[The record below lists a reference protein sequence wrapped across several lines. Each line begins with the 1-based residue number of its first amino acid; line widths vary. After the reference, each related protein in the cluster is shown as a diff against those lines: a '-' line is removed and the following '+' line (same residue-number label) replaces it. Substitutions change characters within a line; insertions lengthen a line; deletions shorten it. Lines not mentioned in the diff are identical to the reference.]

1 MEETSC
7 TDCVRKEE
15 VLHRV
20 NEDRNMLR
28 TVNGREGIW
37 IGHMLRRSCLTKHV
51 IEGKIEGTG
60 RE

>member
-7 TDCVRKEE
+7 TDCERKD
-15 VLHRV
+15 VLRRV
-20 NEDRNMLR
+20 KKDRNMLR
-28 TVNGREGIW
+28 TVNGREGNW
-37 IGHMLRRSCLTKHV
+37 IGHMLNRSCLIKQV